1 MRKLVKGLV
10 GILFL
15 FTAGC
20 TVYQANE
27 DVNKIRYHVR
37 SIKKIIGAD
46 PNDSYNIND
55 PKKKSLPLEVV
66 IVGKNYIKRLKYL
79 DSDGN
84 GIYDKTELN
93 TLEIPDKLDIKIL
106 PPLPKPE
113 PKQYIPEKKK
123 EKEYVVLR

>member
-1 MRKLVKGLV
+1 MKKVVYGLA
-10 GILFL
+10 GIVLL

-20 TVYQANE
+20 MVHQANE

-46 PNDSYNIND
+46 PNDSYNVHD
-55 PKKKSLPLEVV
+55 RKKKGLPLKVV
-66 IVGKNYIKRLKYL
+66 IVGKNYIKELKYL

-93 TLEIPDKLDIKIL
+93 ILEVPDKLDMRIL
-106 PPLPKPE
+106 PPLPKPK
-113 PKQYIPEKKK
+113 PYIPEKKK
-123 EKEYVVLR
+123 VYI